1 MAIIVDMPRLSDTME
16 EGTLAGWLKK
26 VGDEVKAGDGLAEI
40 ETDKAVMV
48 FESFDKG
55 VLLAIVL
62 DVGVTVP
69 LGTPMAILGKAGEDV
84 TALVAECKAKVAAA
98 AGGAKPEVASAASKA
113 EAPTAE
119 PPAKE
124 PPKPA
129 EGREMQAAAE
139 APVEPEPTKA
149 PAKAAKVP
157 VVAGP
162 LDKQLDKHGLARTD
176 LSAPRDEDGARVSA
190 SPLARRLA
198 AERGIELSAVQ
209 GTGPHGRIV
218 IADLEGLKPTRR
230 LSGRLAK
237 RVKREDEVL
246 RVTQMRKTIAKRL
259 TASMQEAPH
268 YYLTIEVD
276 ASRLV
281 GFRADVNAALE
292 LKGEKLKV
300 SYNDL
305 VMRACVVALEKHPKV
320 NSAWEGATIRQFG
333 GVHIGFAVA
342 LPEGLITPVV
352 KDAESLDIFELSA
365 AVKELAGRARDNKLE
380 GHEYAGNSFCVSNLG
395 MYGIDHFTAVINPPA
410 ACILAVGALVE
421 APVVRNGQ
429 VVAGHRLSM
438 TMSADH
444 RAVDGATGAAFLQ
457 DLRKV
462 LEAPTSLIL

>member
-55 VLLAIVL
+55 LLLAIVL

-98 AGGAKPEVASAASKA
+98 AGGAKPEAVKAAPVEAPKA
-113 EAPTAE
+113 EAPV
-119 PPAKE
+119 KE

-129 EGREMQAAAE
+129 EVLEVQAAAE

-149 PAKAAKVP
+149 APKPAKAP
-157 VVAGP
+157 VVSGGP
-162 LDKQLDKHGLARTD
+162 LDKHGVARVD
-176 LSAPRDEDGARVSA
+176 LSAPRDEDGVRVSA

-198 AERGIELSAVQ
+198 AERGIELAAVQ
-209 GTGPHGRIV
+209 GSGPHGRIV
-218 IADLEGLKPTRR
+218 LADLEGLKPTRR

-429 VVAGHRLSM
+429 LVAGHRLSM